1 MRVSLEWFLLD
12 NFAVNWL
19 LLKLAGALG
28 GTAVPPARAA
38 LTSGLGA
45 LWDLI
50 ALGKWPQLLSLPGRI
65 ACLLMTALLMSRKE
79 YIRALISL
87 FAASLLLGG
96 GLLLLTLGR
105 SGPWTGGVFLGTVPL
120 RAAIYSFCL
129 LPPSVRALRHLVH
142 RGYEGSCTRTVT
154 LTVGG
159 QAHALTA
166 FVDSG
171 NLLTEPL
178 SGLPVVLVEGI
189 DLPPGRP
196 LMVAGQGIVEVVR
209 ATVEAGPGRAPV
221 PVFAGKSPLPLIDFQ
236 ALLPAAALHE
246 GRKDR
251 VPKGQSVFLSALRA
265 AVHPAL
271 SGVSG
276 PHRGEP
282 APAAVARGG
291 EKLRPAFQDQRGGP
305 EPAHRAQPAAG
316 GVHRPEV

>member
-12 NFAVNWL
+12 NFTVNWL
-19 LLKLAGALG
+19 LLQLAGALG
-28 GTAVPPARAA
+28 GVAVPPARAA
-38 LTSGLGA
+38 FTSGLGA
-45 LWDLI
+45 LWDLV
-50 ALGKWPQLLSLPGRI
+50 ALGKWPQLLSVPGRA

-79 YIRALISL
+79 YFRALISL

-129 LPPSVRALRHLVH
+129 LPPLVRAVRHLVQ
-142 RGYEGSCTRTVT
+142 RGYEGRCTRTVT

-159 QAHALTA
+159 QAQALTA

-196 LMVAGQGIVEVVR
+196 G
-209 ATVEAGPGRAPV
+209 GR
-221 PVFAGKSPLPLIDFQ
+221 
-236 ALLPAAALHE
+236 
-246 GRKDR
+246 
-251 VPKGQSVFLSALRA
+251 
-265 AVHPAL
+265 
-271 SGVSG
+271 
-276 PHRGEP
+276 
-282 APAAVARGG
+282 
-291 EKLRPAFQDQRGGP
+291 
-305 EPAHRAQPAAG
+305 
-316 GVHRPEV
+316 

>member
-12 NFAVNWL
+12 NCTVNWL
-19 LLKLAGALG
+19 LLQLAGALG
-28 GTAVPPARAA
+28 GVAVPPARAA
-38 LTSGLGA
+38 FTSGLGA
-45 LWDLI
+45 LWDLV
-50 ALGKWPQLLSLPGRI
+50 ALGKWPQLLSVPGR
-65 ACLLMTALLMSRKE
+65 
-79 YIRALISL
+79 
-87 FAASLLLGG
+87 AA
-96 GLLLLTLGR
+96 
-105 SGPWTGGVFLGTVPL
+105 
-120 RAAIYSFCL
+120 CL
-129 LPPSVRALRHLVH
+129 LPPLVRAVRHLVQ
-142 RGYEGSCTRTVT
+142 RGYEGRCTRTVT

-159 QAHALTA
+159 QAQALTA

-209 ATVEAGPGRAPV
+209 ATVETGPGQAPV
-221 PVFAGKSPLPLIDFQ
+221 PVYAGRSPLPLIDFQ

-265 AVHPAL
+265 AVHPAV

-276 PHRGEP
+276 PHGGEP

-291 EKLRPAFQDQRGGP
+291 EKLRSAFQDQRGGS
-305 EPAHRAQPAAG
+305 ESAHRAQPAAG